1 MHAVASSGLVRLWMD
16 FKFFSR
22 REDFCLVSW
31 IVFGLKEE
39 RRCSPDDIV
48 TLLLQ
53 SRVWV

>member
-1 MHAVASSGLVRLWMD
+1 MHAVASSGLVKLWID